1 MTYSKQ
7 TQRRLV
13 TGLALSL
20 TVGLWAGSTAAPSF
34 GEAASPTALAQ
45 ANSTFSDIGGHLY
58 QAEILRAASLGFIAG
73 PGDGTFLPNN
83 TVTREQAVS
92 IILSATGVTDDQL
105 VGIPNPFQDV
115 PANRWS
121 ASKIAYAARN
131 NIVAGRGP
139 GVFDPTATVTRAEL
153 MAMLKNVAD
162 TTFSG
167 RTVGTPTAFS
177 DTSGHWA
184 SDTIAYLSSYC
195 GVATPLN
202 ERGTGFAPNVG
213 ATRAFTAAAIVRL
226 YDCGG
231 VPASGTPTQANTTP
245 PPSTTP
251 PVVSTYQSFSLA
263 PGFSPTPVTGGG
275 ISGGGSPVP
284 SACGFGGDINL
295 AGAPDHILTVTQP
308 FNYLRINV
316 TSDAD
321 VSLVMQ
327 NVQTGVLTCVDDS
340 GGTLLPQFASALAT
354 GTYHL
359 WVGDFAPN
367 TGFPY
372 DIAITELSPGAA
384 ANSAATSAFA
394 QELLTA
400 HNRYRTAVGAANLT
414 WSSALATT
422 AQQWAD
428 QLATNG
434 GSLNHSDRSQRNGA
448 GENLAAGG
456 PPDAYSLTDLVNLWG
471 AEQRYFISGLPF
483 PAVSITGN
491 WADVGHYTQMIWR
504 NTTEVGCGVAI
515 GGGQE
520 ILVCHYNPPG
530 NVTGQQP

>member
-7 TQRRLV
+7 IQRRLV
-13 TGLALSL
+13 TGVALSL
-20 TVGLWAGSTAAPSF
+20 MVGVWAGSTSPSF
-34 GEAASPTALAQ
+34 GETASPTPLAQ
-45 ANSTFSDIGGHLY
+45 ANNTFSDIAGHLY

-73 PGDGTFLPNN
+73 PGDGTFRPNN

-177 DTSGHWA
+177 DTAGHWA

-202 ERGTGFAPNVG
+202 ERGAGFAPNVG

-226 YDCGG
+226 YDCGSG
-231 VPASGTPTQANTTP
+231 ATPAQGNTTPTQTTVAP
-245 PPSTTP
+245 QP
-251 PVVSTYQSFSLA
+251 VSTYESFTLT
-263 PGFSPTPVTGGG
+263 PGFLPDPVTGSG
-275 ISGGGSPVP
+275 ISGGSDPVP
-284 SACGFGGDINL
+284 NSCGFGGDVNL
-295 AGAPDHILTVTQP
+295 SGSPDHILTVEQP
-308 FNYLRINV
+308 FNYLRINL

-327 NVQTGVLTCVDDS
+327 NVQTGVFTCVDDS
-340 GGTLLPQFASALAT
+340 DGTLLPQFEGALAA
-354 GTYHL
+354 GSYHI
-359 WVGDFAPN
+359 WVGDFAAN

-372 DIAITELSPGAA
+372 EIALTEFTPTAA
-384 ANSAATSAFA
+384 ANSPTTDAFA

-400 HNRYRTAVGAANLT
+400 HNQYRAAVGATSLT
-414 WSSALATT
+414 WSPALATT
-422 AQQWAD
+422 AQAWAD
-428 QLATNG
+428 QLAANG

-471 AEQRYFISGLPF
+471 AEQQYFISGLPF

-504 NTTEVGCGVAI
+504 NTTELGCGVAI

-520 ILVCHYNPPG
+520 VLVCHYNPPG

>member
-1 MTYSKQ
+1 MIYSKQ
-7 TQRRLV
+7 MQRRLA
-13 TGLALSL
+13 TGVALSL
-20 TVGLWAGSTAAPSF
+20 TVGMWAGIAPPSL
-34 GEAASPTALAQ
+34 GETSAPQVLAQ
-45 ANSTFSDIGGHLY
+45 ADSFSDIGGHLY

-73 PGDGTFLPNN
+73 PGDGTFRPNN

-92 IILSATGVTDDQL
+92 IILSATGVTDNQL
-105 VGIPNPFQDV
+105 VGIPNPFRDV
-115 PANRWS
+115 PSNRWS
-121 ASKIAYAARN
+121 ASKIAYAANN

-162 TTFSG
+162 TTFAG
-167 RTVGTPTAFS
+167 RTSGATTAFS
-177 DTSGHWA
+177 DTAGHWA
-184 SDTIAYLSSYC
+184 NDTITYLTGYC

-226 YDCGG
+226 HDCGG
-231 VPASGTPTQANTTP
+231 TPATANTTP
-245 PPSTTP
+245 TQTTP
-251 PVVSTYQSFSLA
+251 TQTTTAAQPVSSYESFSIT
-263 PGFSPTPVTGGG
+263 PGFVPDPATGSG
-275 ISGGGSPVP
+275 ISGGGDPVP
-284 SACGFGGDINL
+284 NACGFGGDINL
-295 AGAPDHILTVTQP
+295 SGAPDHILTVEQP

-316 TSDAD
+316 SSDAD
-321 VSLVMQ
+321 VSFVMQ
-327 NVQTGVLTCVDDS
+327 NAQNGVFTCVDDS
-340 GGTLLPQFASALAT
+340 DGTLLPKFEGALAA
-354 GTYHL
+354 GDYYI

-372 DIAITELSPGAA
+372 EIAITEFAPTAPTTST
-384 ANSAATSAFA
+384 NSAFA

-400 HNRYRTAVGAANLT
+400 HNQYRTAVGATALT
-414 WSSALATT
+414 WSPALTTT

-428 QLATNG
+428 QLAANG
-434 GSLNHSDRSQRNGA
+434 GSLAHSDRSQRNGA

-456 PPDAYSLTDLVNLWG
+456 PPSAYSLTDLVDLWG
-471 AEQRYFISGLPF
+471 AEQQFFISGLPF

-491 WADVGHYTQMIWR
+491 WADVGHYTQIIWR

-520 ILVCHYNPPG
+520 ILVCHYNPSG
-530 NVTGQQP
+530 NVTGQRP

>member
-1 MTYSKQ
+1 MSYLKQ
-7 TQRRLV
+7 MQRRFAPGV
-13 TGLALSL
+13 ALSL
-20 TVGLWAGSTAAPSF
+20 TVGMWASVVPPSF
-34 GEAASPTALAQ
+34 SEIPSPQVVAQ
-45 ANSTFSDIGGHLY
+45 ADSFSDIGGHLY

-73 PGDGTFLPNN
+73 PGDGTFRPNS

-92 IILSATGVTDDQL
+92 IILSAVGVTDAQL
-105 VGIPNPFQDV
+105 VGVANPFQDV
-115 PANRWS
+115 PSNRWS
-121 ASKIAYAARN
+121 AGKIAYAANN

-162 TTFSG
+162 TTFAG
-167 RTVGTPTAFS
+167 RTSGTTTAFS
-177 DTSGHWA
+177 DTADHWA
-184 SDTIAYLSSYC
+184 NDTITYLSGYC

-231 VPASGTPTQANTTP
+231 TPATANTTP
-245 PPSTTP
+245 SQTTAQ
-251 PVVSTYQSFSLA
+251 PVSSYESFSLT
-263 PGFSPTPVTGGG
+263 PGFVPDPATGSG
-275 ISGGGSPVP
+275 ISGGGDSVP
-284 SACGFGGDINL
+284 NSCGFGGDVNL
-295 AGAPDHILTVTQP
+295 SGAPDHILTVEQP
-308 FNYLRINV
+308 FSYLRINV

-321 VSLVMQ
+321 VSFVMQ
-327 NVQTGVLTCVDDS
+327 NGQNGVFTCVDDS
-340 GGTLLPQFASALAT
+340 DGTLLPQFEGALAA
-354 GTYHL
+354 GTYYI

-372 DIAITELSPGAA
+372 EIAFTEFAPTAPAS
-384 ANSAATSAFA
+384 TDAFT
-394 QELLTA
+394 QELLAA
-400 HNRYRTAVGAANLT
+400 HNQYRTAVGATALT
-414 WSSALATT
+414 WSPALATT

-428 QLATNG
+428 QLAANG
-434 GSLNHSDRSQRNGA
+434 GSLAHSDRSQRNGA

-456 PPDAYSLTDLVNLWG
+456 PPDAYSLTDLVDLWG
-471 AEQRYFISGLPF
+471 AEQQYFISGLPF
-483 PAVSITGN
+483 PAVSTTGN
-491 WADVGHYTQMIWR
+491 WADVGHYTQIIWR